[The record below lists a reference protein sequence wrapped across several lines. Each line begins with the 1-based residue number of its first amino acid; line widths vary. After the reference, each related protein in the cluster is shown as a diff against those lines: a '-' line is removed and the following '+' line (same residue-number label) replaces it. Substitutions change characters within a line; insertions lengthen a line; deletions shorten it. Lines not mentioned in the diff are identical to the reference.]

1 MLARVVIFAAVL
13 SAGAVLAPRVAPGLL
28 SAFVGS
34 GAPDNAAPA
43 AAPPVHAVG
52 RDEAPRDR
60 PSLSG
65 RRMALSADPR
75 GHFLANAVVN
85 GRSIDVIV
93 DTGATTVALSEA
105 TARRI
110 GVFVPR
116 SAFTRPISTANGVV
130 NVASVTLDEVRLGSV
145 SVRGVEAVVIPGD
158 ALSVSLLGMS
168 FLNRL
173 SRFEFA
179 GDQLVL
185 TQ

>member
-1 MLARVVIFAAVL
+1 MLARVAIFAAVL
-13 SAGAVLAPRVAPGLL
+13 SVCAVLAPRVAPDLL
-28 SAFVGS
+28 SALVGS
-34 GAPDNAAPA
+34 GAPDNAAP
-43 AAPPVHAVG
+43 PMQAVS
-52 RDEAPRDR
+52 RDDAPRDR

-65 RRMALSADPR
+65 RRTALSANSR

-110 GVFVPR
+110 GVLVPR
-116 SAFTRPISTANGVV
+116 SAFTRPITTANGVV
-130 NVASVTLDEVRLGSV
+130 NVASVTLDEVRLGGV
-145 SVRGVEAVVIPGD
+145 SVRGVEAVVVPGD

-168 FLNRL
+168 FLKRL
-173 SRFEFA
+173 SRFELA
-179 GDQLVL
+179 GGQLVL